1 MKKGERI
8 NLVRLVVDVVLVL
21 VVVVVVGLEKILSEV
36 FSGEKR
42 NSRGLR
48 MSRTW

>member
-8 NLVRLVVDVVLVL
+8 NLVRPVVDVVP
-21 VVVVVVGLEKILSEV
+21 VVVPEKILFEV

-42 NSRGLR
+42 NSRDLR

>member
-1 MKKGERI
+1 MKKGEQI
-8 NLVRLVVDVVLVL
+8 NLVHPVVDVVLVL
-21 VVVVVVGLEKILSEV
+21 VVLVVGLEKILSEV

-42 NSRGLR
+42 NSRDLR

>member
-8 NLVRLVVDVVLVL
+8 NLVHPVVDVVLVL
-21 VVVVVVGLEKILSEV
+21 VVVVGLEKILSEV